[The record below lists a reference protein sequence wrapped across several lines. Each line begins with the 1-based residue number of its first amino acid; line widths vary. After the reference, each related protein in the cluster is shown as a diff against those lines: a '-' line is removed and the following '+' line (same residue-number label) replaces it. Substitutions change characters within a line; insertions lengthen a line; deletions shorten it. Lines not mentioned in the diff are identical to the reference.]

1 MKKLL
6 TNNKNHNFYNS
17 LISLFSSCKS
27 FYINVAFI
35 NFSGLQLLLDILKQC
50 EQKNIKGKV
59 LTSTYLNFTEV
70 KALKKL
76 QEFSNISLKIFDSSE
91 VGFHSKAYIFEF
103 EEEYKIIVG
112 SSNITASAFKSN
124 IEWNL
129 KVISKKDEEFTK
141 EVLKEF
147 DSLYNKAYLVEEN
160 FLNSYE
166 DFLKNS
172 YKSLSKEFIFKKQ
185 IKENSM
191 QKQALENLE
200 FLRKQKQ
207 NKALAI
213 CATGT
218 GKTYLSAFDVKN
230 FNAKKVLFLAHR
242 ENILNSA
249 KLTFEKLFINKSCGI
264 FSGNKKEL
272 SCDFLFSTIQTMS
285 KSLHKFNSKYFDYII
300 FDEAHHIS
308 SPTFKKVYNYFTSN
322 FTLGLTATPNRS
334 DKENIYEFFDD
345 NIAIDFR
352 LNEAIEKSLIAPFHY
367 FGISDIVID
376 YKDVKLEEL
385 SRLAKLLCVNKRV
398 DFIIEKMLFY
408 GNDGDKR
415 KALAFCVNQ
424 SHAKYMCEKFN
435 KRGFNSICLLS
446 EDSIEKREEI
456 IKRVQDEKDSLEIIF
471 SVDIFNEGVDIPK
484 INTILMLRPTTSST
498 IFIQQLGRGLRKVK
512 EKQFLTVL
520 DFIGNHNRA
529 YLVTFALLGKRII
542 DKDSIKLALNNSFA
556 NLSNNTFISMDKI
569 SKEIILKQLEEEN
582 FNSFKYLKE
591 QYFEFKNIIKTT
603 PTLIDFIKY
612 ENSFDP
618 KNFIDE
624 SKSYIE
630 FVLKVEKQDLNLTE
644 EFLKTIRFIDSHI
657 KLKRVHEFA
666 ILNYLLENETI
677 NINLAKK
684 QILKYQEKVEEDTI
698 YHSFR
703 YLAYEFFDSSQ
714 IAKYEKLVYLK
725 EDTLY
730 KTSSFE
736 KILEDKKLKQ
746 YIKYSIEYAVLL
758 YEKEF
763 GKKYYGIPFLK
774 LYEKYNMKNIALLCN
789 LDKIHSSFRGSGQLK
804 YKNDYFLFIN
814 LDKQNAIKSKRYH
827 NTFLSKDTLTWQ
839 TKPNATQDK
848 GDGEKL
854 IENKKHKVKLHIFV
868 RKFISVDKKTQ
879 GFIYLGVANTISYK
893 GEKPINLTL
902 QLEKQLDE
910 QLYDEFTLSV

>member
-6 TNNKNHNFYNS
+6 TNNKNENFYNI
-17 LISLFSSCKS
+17 LTSLFSSCQS

-35 NFSGLQLLLDILKQC
+35 NYSGLQLLLDSLKQC
-50 EQKNIKGKV
+50 EEKKIKGSV
-59 LTSTYLNFTEV
+59 LTSTYLNFTEI

-91 VGFHSKAYIFEF
+91 VGFHSKAYIFEY
-103 EEEYKIIVG
+103 EEEYKIIIG

-129 KVISKKDEEFTK
+129 KVISKKEEEFTK

-147 DSLYNKAYLVEEN
+147 DSLYKKAYFVDEN

-166 DFLKNS
+166 SFLKNR

-185 IKENSM
+185 IEENSM
-191 QKQALENLE
+191 QKEALENLE

-218 GKTYLSAFDVKN
+218 GKTYLSAFDVRN
-230 FNAKKVLFLAHR
+230 FKAKTVLFLAHR

-249 KLTFEKLFINKSCGI
+249 KLTFEKLFLNINCGI

-285 KSLHKFNSKYFDYII
+285 KNLHIFNKDSFDYII

-308 SPTFKKVYNYFTSN
+308 SATFKKVYSYFTSK

-345 NIAIDFR
+345 NIAIDLR
-352 LNEAIEKSLIAPFHY
+352 LNEAIDKKLISSFHY
-367 FGISDIVID
+367 YGISDILID
-376 YKDVKLEEL
+376 YKNTNLEEISL
-385 SRLAKLLCVNKRV
+385 LAKLLCVNKRV

-424 SHAKYMCEKFN
+424 AHAKYMCEEFN
-435 KRGFNSICLLS
+435 KRGFTSTCLLG
-446 EDSIEKREEI
+446 EDSIEKREEL
-456 IKRVQDEKDSLEIIF
+456 IKKVQDEKDSLEIIF
-471 SVDIFNEGVDIPK
+471 SVDIFNEGVDIPD

-512 EKQFLTVL
+512 QKQFLTVL

-529 YLVTFALLGKRII
+529 YLVTFALLGKKII
-542 DKDSIKLALNNSFA
+542 DKDSIKLALNNNFA
-556 NLSNNTFISMDKI
+556 NLPNNTFISMDKI
-569 SKEIILKQLEEEN
+569 SKKMILKQLEEEN

-591 QYFEFKNIIKTT
+591 QYFEFKTLIKTT

-624 SKSYIE
+624 AKSYIE
-630 FVLKVEKQDLNLTE
+630 FVFKAEKKKLDFTQ

-657 KLKRVHEFA
+657 NLKRVAEFA
-666 ILNYLLENETI
+666 ILKYLLENESI

-684 QILKYQEKVEEDTI
+684 QILKYQEKVKEQTI
-698 YHSFR
+698 VHSFR
-703 YLAYEFFDSSQ
+703 YLSQEFFDTTQ
-714 IAKYEKLVYLK
+714 IARYEKLVYLK
-725 EDTLY
+725 ENILY
-730 KTSSFE
+730 KTPSF
-736 KILEDKKLKQ
+736 KKLLEDESLKQ
-746 YIKYSIEYAVLL
+746 YIKYSIEYAILL

-763 GKKYYGIPFLK
+763 GKKYYGLPFLK

-804 YKNDYFLFIN
+804 YKDDYFLFIT
-814 LDKQNAIKSKRYH
+814 LDKQNAIKSKRYN
-827 NTFLSKDTLTWQ
+827 NTFLSKDTFTWQ

-854 IENKKHKVKLHIFV
+854 IENRKHKVKLHIFV
-868 RKFISVDKKTQ
+868 RKFASVDKKTQ
-879 GFIYLGVANTISYK
+879 NFIYLGVANTILYK
-893 GEKPINLTL
+893 DEKPINLTL
-902 QLEKQLDE
+902 KLEKQLDE
-910 QLYDEFTLSV
+910 ELYDEFTLSI

>member
-6 TNNKNHNFYNS
+6 TNNKNENFYNI
-17 LISLFSSCKS
+17 LTSLFSSCKS

-35 NFSGLQLLLDILKQC
+35 NYSGLQLLLDSLKIC
-50 EQKNIKGKV
+50 EEKNVKGRV

-76 QEFSNISLKIFDSSE
+76 QEFSNISLKIFDSSDI
-91 VGFHSKAYIFEF
+91 GFHSKAYIFEY
-103 EEEYKIIVG
+103 EEDYKIIIG

-129 KVISKKDEEFTK
+129 KVISKKEDEFTK

-147 DSLYNKAYLVEEN
+147 ESLYNKAYFVEEN

-172 YKSLSKEFIFKKQ
+172 YKTFSKEFIFKKQ

-191 QKQALENLE
+191 QKEALENLE

-218 GKTYLSAFDVKN
+218 GKTYLSAFDVRN
-230 FNAKKVLFLAHR
+230 FKAKTVLFLAHR
-242 ENILNSA
+242 ENILTSA
-249 KLTFEKLFINKSCGI
+249 KLTFEKLFANKSCGV
-264 FSGNKKEL
+264 FSGTKKEL

-285 KSLHKFNSKYFDYII
+285 KNLHKFPKDSFDYII

-308 SPTFKKVYNYFTSN
+308 SPTFKKVYSYFTSK

-345 NIAIDFR
+345 NIAIDLR
-352 LNEAIEKSLIAPFHY
+352 LNEALEKSLIAPFHY
-367 FGISDIVID
+367 YGISDIFID
-376 YKDVKLEEL
+376 YKNINLEDISL
-385 SRLAKLLCVNKRV
+385 LAKLLCVNKRV

-408 GNDGDKR
+408 GNDGTKR

-424 SHAKYMCEKFN
+424 SHAKYMCEEFN
-435 KRGFNSICLLS
+435 KRGFISSCLLS
-446 EDSIEKREEI
+446 DDSIEKREEV
-456 IKRVQDEKDSLEIIF
+456 IKKLQDEKDSLEIIF
-471 SVDIFNEGVDIPK
+471 TVDIFNEGVDIPK

-529 YLVTFALLGKRII
+529 YLVTIALLGKKII

-556 NLSNNTFISMDKI
+556 NLTNNTFICMDKI

-582 FNSFKYLKE
+582 FNSFKYLKQ
-591 QYFEFKNIIKTT
+591 QYFEFKTLIKTS

-630 FVLKVEKQDLNLTE
+630 FILKAENKKLEFTQ
-644 EFLKTIRFIDSHI
+644 EFLKAIRFFDSHI
-657 KLKRVHEFA
+657 KLKRVVEFA
-666 ILNYLLENETI
+666 ILKYLLENESI
-677 NINLAKK
+677 NIQIAKE
-684 QILKYQEKVEEDTI
+684 QILKYQEKVEEETI
-698 YHSFR
+698 FHSFR
-703 YLAYEFFDSSQ
+703 YLAQEFIDSTQ
-714 IAKYEKLVYLK
+714 IAKYEKLVFL
-725 EDTLY
+725 EDKTLY
-730 KTSSFE
+730 KTTSFK
-736 KILEDKKLKQ
+736 KILEDKELKQ
-746 YIKYSIEYAVLL
+746 YIKYSIEYAILL

-763 GKKYYGIPFLK
+763 GKRYYGLPFLK

-804 YKNDYFLFIN
+804 YKNDYFLFIT
-814 LDKQNAIKSKRYH
+814 LDKQNAIKSRRYN
-827 NTFLSKDTLTWQ
+827 NTFLSKDTFTWQ
-839 TKPNATQDK
+839 TKPSATQDK
-848 GDGEKL
+848 GDGQKL
-854 IENKKHKVKLHIFV
+854 IDNKKHKVKLHIFV
-868 RKFISVDKKTQ
+868 RKFASIDKKIQ
-879 GFIYLGVANTISYK
+879 NFIYLGLANTIFYK
-893 GEKPINLTL
+893 EEKPIKLTL
-902 QLEKQLDE
+902 KLEKELDE